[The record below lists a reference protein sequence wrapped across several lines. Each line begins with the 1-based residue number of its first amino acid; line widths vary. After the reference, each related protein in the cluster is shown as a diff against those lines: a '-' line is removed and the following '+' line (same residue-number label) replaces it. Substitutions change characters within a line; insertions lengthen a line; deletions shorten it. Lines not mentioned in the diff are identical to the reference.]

1 MDASRCLVVV
11 AFSAFACGCVSP
23 AQAPNTRGVA
33 LFNTGQYESARAE
46 FLDATAA
53 DPVNADAFYN
63 LGSAYHRLDNPAE
76 AERNYM
82 HCLALN
88 PNHTKAQH
96 AHVVLML
103 EEGRVND
110 AYSQVNRWMSQNPGH
125 PDPMI
130 ELAWLDRQAGKTDQ
144 AREQLHQVIAINPR
158 HSRALTEL
166 AAMYETS
173 NDSER
178 ALALYQRALAA
189 NPNHPDLSTKVADL
203 RAVTPGVDRATAQ
216 NPYTP
221 PDSTRTGRDMRYQL
235 R

>member
-1 MDASRCLVVV
+1 MDASRCFVVV
-11 AFSAFACGCVSP
+11 SFCALAGGCTSP

-33 LFNTGQYESARAE
+33 HFNTGQYESARAE

-63 LGSAYHRLDNPAE
+63 LGSAHHRLDNPVE
-76 AERNYM
+76 AERNYL
-82 HCLALN
+82 HCLALD
-88 PNHTKAQH
+88 PNHTKAHH
-96 AHVVLML
+96 AHIVLLL
-103 EEGRVND
+103 EEGRSRE
-110 AYSQVNRWMSQNPGH
+110 AYDQVHRWMNQNPGH
-125 PDPMI
+125 PDPMV
-130 ELAWLDRQAGKTDQ
+130 ELAWLDRQAGKTDA

-166 AAMYETS
+166 ASMYES
-173 NDSER
+173 EKDSER

-216 NPYTP
+216 NPYSP
-221 PDSTRTGRDMRYQL
+221 SESTRGGRDMRYQL